1 MASPSVV
8 IRGARVVDGTGS
20 PWRYGDV
27 VLGADRIMDVLPPG
41 QVAPEALAEHGVE
54 VVDASG
60 MVVCPG
66 FIDILSHAHVPLM
79 RDPRGLSKLLQGVT
93 TEIMGEG
100 WTPAPAGGRIDD
112 NFRELGS
119 RERTA
124 IADWIAQAPTWSTLR
139 AWLDALV
146 ARGVSPNVG
155 SFLGGGTLREYAKGL
170 DTTPATTDELA
181 VMCRVIEQAMEE
193 GAFGVAYA
201 LIYPPD
207 AFTNT
212 AELVA
217 ICQAVSRHGGLYST
231 HLRSE
236 ADQLLAALEEA
247 LTIGRQAE
255 LPVEI
260 YHLKASGRRNWP
272 LMEAAVARITAAREQ
287 EGIDVTADVYPYAA
301 SGTGLDAVLPPW
313 AAANGLLFDRLAD
326 PAQRAELRQV
336 VLAPRADGE
345 DGWEAMARNLGPE
358 AIMPVG
364 FARPEHQ
371 VYQGKRLDEIAALR
385 QQDWFDAVCDLLLAE
400 RQSIPTIY
408 FSMDERNVMLGLRQP
423 YSKIASDAGGLDPA
437 WAEPL
442 GPVHPR
448 AYGTFPRVLG
458 RYVREQRVLTLEEAI
473 HKMTGAVAARLRLP
487 DRGVLRAG
495 TYADV
500 VILNPATV
508 TDTAT
513 FELPHQLATGIR
525 DVWVNGQRV
534 VSQGRHTG
542 ALPGRV
548 VTPHTT
554 YARR

>member
-1 MASPSVV
+1 MDMTTPDTV
-8 IRGARVVDGTGS
+8 IHGARVVDGTGN
-20 PWRYGDV
+20 PWYYGDV
-27 VLGADRIMDVLPPG
+27 LLGGDRILDVLPPG
-41 QVAPEALAEHGVE
+41 QIAADTDLPVRE
-54 VVDASG
+54 VIDASG

-79 RDPRGLSKLLQGVT
+79 RDPRGLSKLVQGVT

-100 WTPAPAGGRIDD
+100 WTPAPVGGRIQDS
-112 NFRELGS
+112 FRELGS
-119 RERTA
+119 RDRTA
-124 IADWIAQAPTWSTLR
+124 IADWIAQSPSWTSLR

-170 DTTPATTDELA
+170 DNTPATHDE
-181 VMCRVIEQAMEE
+181 MTTMRRVAEQALEE

-207 AFTNT
+207 AFTDT

-217 ICQAVSRHGGLYST
+217 VCQAVSGRGGLYST

-236 ADQLLAALEEA
+236 GDQLLEALEEA
-247 LTIGRQAE
+247 ITIGRQAQV
-255 LPVEI
+255 PVEV
-260 YHLKASGRRNWP
+260 YHLKASGRSNWP
-272 LMEAAVARITAAREQ
+272 LMEQAVARIAAAREH
-287 EGIDVTADVYPYAA
+287 EGIDITVDLYPYAA

-313 AAANGLLFDRLAD
+313 AAANGRLFERLAD
-326 PAQRAELRQV
+326 PDHRAELRRAT
-336 VLAPRADGE
+336 LAPRADGE

-371 VYQGKRLDEIAALR
+371 AYQGKRLHEIAALR
-385 QQDWFDAVCDLLLAE
+385 QQDWFEAVCDLLLAE

-408 FSMDERNVMLGLRQP
+408 FSMDERNVELGLRQP

-437 WAEPL
+437 WARPL

-473 HKMTGAVAARLRLP
+473 HKMSGAVAARLRLP

-495 TYADV
+495 GYADV
-500 VILNPATV
+500 VVLDPAV
-508 TDTAT
+508 VSDRAT
-513 FELPHQLATGIR
+513 FEQPHELATGIR
-525 DVWVNGQRV
+525 EVWVNGQRV
-534 VSQGRHTG
+534 LTNGTHTG

-548 VTPHTT
+548 VTPHTQV
-554 YARR
+554 R

>member
-1 MASPSVV
+1 MAALDVV
-8 IRGARVVDGTGS
+8 IRGARVVDGTGN
-20 PWRYGDV
+20 PWSYGDI
-27 VLGADRIMDVLPPG
+27 LLRDDRILDVLPPG
-41 QVAPEALAEHGVE
+41 QVADSLPAHE
-54 VVDASG
+54 VVDADG

-79 RDPRGLSKLLQGVT
+79 RDPKGLSKLLQGVT
-93 TEIMGEG
+93 TEIMGEA
-100 WTPAPAGGRIDD
+100 WTPAPVGGRIRDS
-112 NFRELGS
+112 FRQLGS

-124 IADWIAQAPTWSTLR
+124 IADWIAQAPTWTSLR

-155 SFLGGGTLREYAKGL
+155 AFLGGGTIREYAKGL
-170 DTTPATTDELA
+170 VNTPATTEELA
-181 VMCRVIEQAMEE
+181 VMRHIVEQAMEE

-207 AFTNT
+207 AFTDT

-217 ICQAVSRHGGLYST
+217 ICQVVSRHGGLYST

-236 ADQLLAALEEA
+236 ADQLLEALEEA
-247 LTIGRQAE
+247 IAIGRQAQV
-255 LPVEI
+255 PVEV

-272 LMEAAVARITAAREQ
+272 LMEEAVDRITAAREK
-287 EGIDVTADVYPYAA
+287 EGIDITADLYPYAA

-313 AAANGLLFDRLAD
+313 AAANGRLFDRLAD
-326 PAQRAELRQV
+326 PALRAELRQV
-336 VLAPRADGE
+336 VLSPREDGE
-345 DGWEAMARNLGPE
+345 DGWEAMARNMGPE

-371 VYQGKRLDEIAALR
+371 QYQGKRLNEIAALR
-385 QQDWFDAVCDLLLAE
+385 QQDWFEAVCDVLLAE

-408 FSMDERNVMLGLRQP
+408 FSMDERNVVLGLRQP
-423 YSKIASDAGGLDPA
+423 YSKIASDAGGVDPT
-437 WAEPL
+437 WAQAL

-473 HKMTGAVAARLRLP
+473 HKMTGAVAARLRMP

-495 TYADV
+495 AYADV
-500 VILNPATV
+500 VILDPATV
-508 TDTAT
+508 ADTAT
-513 FELPHQLATGIR
+513 FEQPHQLATGIR

-534 VSQGRHTG
+534 VAQGHHTG

-554 YARR
+554 RTTQ